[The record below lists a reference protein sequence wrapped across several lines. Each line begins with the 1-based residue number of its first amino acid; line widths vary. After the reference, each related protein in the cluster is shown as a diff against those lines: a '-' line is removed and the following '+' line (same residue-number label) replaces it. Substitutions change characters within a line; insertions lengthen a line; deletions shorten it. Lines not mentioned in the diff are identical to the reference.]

1 MEKKILFAD
10 KPTLLRAQLL
20 EDNCDEIEVCTYPS
34 DFSEEDMSE
43 MRKEL
48 GDIDIE
54 IYEKD
59 EAKKAYMQ
67 QLRDELKPLKT
78 RKKELLGDIK
88 RGYEEVTE
96 KCYKFI
102 DRENGVI
109 ELYNKQGELVKTRP
123 IGAKEAQR
131 TIIEKINHATG
142 TFD

>member
-1 MEKKILFAD
+1 MEKEILFAD
-10 KPTLLRAQLL
+10 KPAILRKQFI
-20 EDNCDEIEVCTYPS
+20 EDNCDDIEVVTYTS
-34 DFSEEDMSE
+34 DFSEDAMSE

-102 DRENGVI
+102 DRQAGTI
-109 ELYNKQGELVKTRP
+109 KIYNSLGELVKVRP
-123 IGAKEAQR
+123 IGAKEQQ
-131 TIIEKINHATG
+131 ISLMEQLNHATG
-142 TFD
+142 TDD